1 MLESHAYIKY
11 YQPYCGT
18 VYQKFRAGEKKRRK
32 KKRGKKKVDRVDEEC
47 DSDWQVERRESCE
60 SRCSKTNPGKGV
72 VLFRVSGRGCR
83 EL

>member
-32 KKRGKKKVDRVDEEC
+32 KKGEKKKSIESTRSVTVTGKSNRGRAVK
-47 DSDWQVERRESCE
+47 QVQ
-60 SRCSKTNPGKGV
+60 
-72 VLFRVSGRGCR
+72 
-83 EL
+83 